1 MNTMGEKIA
10 ELRKSKSMTQEE
22 LATRI
27 GVSPQAISRWENNA
41 TMPDIMLLP
50 VLADILDIT
59 IDELFSANKIAVM
72 NERDIDLAPKA
83 AYMSVLD
90 VLCKSFKQS
99 REYKAEQFLQDLKDQ
114 RGAQSG
120 IRSANSDDAVY
131 ATDGLA
137 VAYLAEKGTAVQLLE
152 DDRIAEF
159 FAALSNRAFR
169 SMLEYLFEKGR
180 SLTPAFAVAK
190 FGISEAEALGALL
203 DITKFGFALK
213 TEIDNGEGNTLLVF
227 KPVNMHL
234 LPMLLFPMMRL
245 AYQIINTKNSWYNLR
260 G

>member
-22 LATRI
+22 LAARI
-27 GVSPQAISRWENNA
+27 GVSPQAISRWENSA

-50 VLADILDIT
+50 VLANILDIT
-59 IDELFSANKIAVM
+59 IDELFAADKATAI
-72 NERDIDLAPKA
+72 NEQDFDRAPKN

-99 REYKAEQFLQDLKDQ
+99 SEYKAERLMQEFKDQ
-114 RGAQSG
+114 RGVQAG
-120 IRSANSDDAVY
+120 IRSMNSDDTVY

-137 VAYLAEKGTAVQLLE
+137 VAYLAEKDTAAQLLE

-159 FAALSNRAFR
+159 FVALSNSAFR
-169 SMLEYLFEKGR
+169 SMLEYLFENGR
-180 SLTPAFAVAK
+180 SLTPAFAAAK
-190 FGISEAEALGALL
+190 FGISEDEALNALL

-213 TEIDNGEGNTLLVF
+213 TEIDDGEGKTVLVF
-227 KPVNMHL
+227 KPVNMYL

-245 AYQIINTKNSWYNLR
+245 AYQIIDTKNTWYNLR

>member
-22 LATRI
+22 LAARI
-27 GVSPQAISRWENNA
+27 GVSPQAISRWENSA

-50 VLADILDIT
+50 VLANILDVT
-59 IDELFSANKIAVM
+59 IDELFSADKATAINGQ
-72 NERDIDLAPKA
+72 DFDLAPKN

-99 REYKAEQFLQDLKDQ
+99 SEDKAERLMQELKDQ
-114 RGAQSG
+114 RGVQAG

-137 VAYLAEKGTAVQLLE
+137 VAYLAEKDTAARLLE
-152 DDRIAEF
+152 DDLIAELF
-159 FAALSNRAFR
+159 LALSNRAFR
-169 SMLEYLFEKGR
+169 NTIEYLFENGR
-180 SLTPAFAVAK
+180 SLTPAFAAAK
-190 FGISEAEALGALL
+190 FCISESDALSALL

-213 TEIDNGEGNTLLVF
+213 TEIDDGEGKTVLVF
-227 KPVNMHL
+227 KPINMYL

-245 AYQIINTKNSWYNLR
+245 AYQITNNRNTWNHFR